1 MNKKSVKIIIICAAI
16 AAVIA
21 ACAVFGVK
29 IKNDINGSEKGTPT
43 EYTLV
48 IESKD
53 YQYEVSKMLADN
65 GIVVDDSIWSAWM
78 DKHYPDF
85 TYINGEYYMKS
96 NMSYEEIGTV
106 VGISTKNVSVRLFRI
121 KEQLKQ
127 MQD

>member
-1 MNKKSVKIIIICAAI
+1 MNKKIGKKIIIICAAI

-96 NMSYEEIGTV
+96 NMSYEEIAQKAAK
-106 VGISTKNVSVRLFRI
+106 IPI
-121 KEQLKQ
+121 
-127 MQD
+127 